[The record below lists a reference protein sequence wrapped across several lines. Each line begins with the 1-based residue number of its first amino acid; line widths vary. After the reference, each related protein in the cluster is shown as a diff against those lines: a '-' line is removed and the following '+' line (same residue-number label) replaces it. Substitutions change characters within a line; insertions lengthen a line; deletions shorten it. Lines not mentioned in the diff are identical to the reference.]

1 MTHLLALTAT
11 LATVVLSDDPG
22 ADAAK
27 AYGLDASASTASAK
41 VGESGKLVLAIRLTA
56 PGWHVH
62 PQAPL
67 KIRFE
72 GPESMKIEKAVL
84 ARRDAVDPKAEEPRF
99 ESAFVASAAGSQDA
113 KALVD
118 FFICSDTACVKQTRT
133 VAIPVSVN

>member
-1 MTHLLALTAT
+1 MLALTAT

-27 AYGLDASASTASAK
+27 AYVLDASASTASAK

-67 KIRFE
+67 KIRFDAPPGLRVE
-72 GPESMKIEKAVL
+72 RAELG
-84 ARRDAVDPKAEEPRF
+84 RRDALDPKAAEPRF
-99 ESAFVASAAGSQDA
+99 ETAFVATAAGAQES
-113 KALVD
+113 KATLD
-118 FFICSDTACVKQTRT
+118 FFMCSDAACVKQTRT
-133 VAIPVSVN
+133 VAIPVIVR